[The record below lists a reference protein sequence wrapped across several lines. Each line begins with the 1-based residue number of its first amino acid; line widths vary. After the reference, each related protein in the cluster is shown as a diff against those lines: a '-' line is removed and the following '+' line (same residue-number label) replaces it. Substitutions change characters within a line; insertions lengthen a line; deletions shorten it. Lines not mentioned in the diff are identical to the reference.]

1 MNLIQPSLLPFLVL
15 AAIPVVLYIL
25 FRLRKTQVGWGA
37 SYILKQTLKQ
47 KRRQNIWKQIAV
59 ITLRTLMLAA
69 LVLAFARPLRS
80 LRHNAADASY
90 PHGQQRLHRVLLID
104 NSKSMLALSG
114 SVSRLDAARI
124 TAGNIVAGMRV
135 GDTCDVVALAPSP
148 NAAKDTAA
156 QTLSIRIPST
166 ATETSHELAA
176 ITPSQSPVDF
186 ASAMRVAIERFREV
200 AAPERQLIILTDL
213 CRIDH
218 PHPEDLG
225 VFGEQFA
232 KLNTRVAVL
241 SLNPRETP
249 NLAIAS
255 LTPGVEDVL
264 AGQATNF
271 YADVFN
277 FGDSASPETP
287 LRFMVDG
294 EMKSE
299 QVIALPPGGH
309 RTIALPASFTSG
321 RHKVEIRV
329 GADAFPN
336 DDSASALVN
345 ARAGVNVLLV
355 TPADEKAQGFEREGE
370 FIRRAFTAAADTP
383 FKLQL
388 NEIASNQFFE
398 QSLNEPDVVIL
409 AGVPSVDPATAKAL
423 AKFVGRGGG
432 LIVSVGSATEAAAIN
447 AALAPLLPVT
457 LGEPIRTG
465 ELDYERYLTI
475 QTADL
480 DTPLLR
486 EFEQPYNGDLAAA
499 RVYNHF
505 RVTPPSDAAVTAASR
520 TLVSYATG
528 APMLIERKVGRGR
541 VMLMTTTLGAGWNSM
556 PVHQAYQPFLLRLV
570 NELVGNIAVP
580 RNIAQGKPM
589 IADLPPGD
597 GELFITTPD
606 AKLEPVKPVTIGTKR
621 FVRYEAARSPGVY
634 ELQDSAG
641 KVLASFVVSGDTRE
655 SDLRALEPVNVAKL
669 EHAVAGKVTYDEAG
683 LRSALWREGD
693 GAEVSGFFLVAVAL
707 MLALDAFLT
716 WVWFR

>member
-15 AAIPVVLYIL
+15 ATIPVVLYIL
-25 FRLRKTQVGWGA
+25 FRLRRTQVGWGA

-80 LRHNAADASY
+80 LQRDAADASY
-90 PHGQQRLHRVLLID
+90 PHGPQRLHRVLLID
-104 NSKSMLALSG
+104 NSRSMLALSG

-124 TAGNIVAGMRV
+124 TASSIIAGMRV
-135 GDTCDVVALAPSP
+135 GDTCDVVALAPSSG
-148 NAAKDTAA
+148 AAKDASPL
-156 QTLSIRIPST
+156 TLAIRVPST
-166 ATETSHELAA
+166 AADASRELAA
-176 ITPSQSPVDF
+176 LTPSQSPVDF
-186 ASAMRVAIERFREV
+186 SAALRVAISRFREV
-200 AAPERQLIILTDL
+200 AAPERQLIVFTDL

-225 VFGEQFA
+225 VFGEQLTS
-232 KLNTRVAVL
+232 LNARVAVL
-241 SLNPRETP
+241 SLNSRETP

-264 AGQATNF
+264 AGQVTNL

-287 LRFMVDG
+287 LKFSIDG
-294 EMKSE
+294 KVESE
-299 QVIALPPGGH
+299 HVIALPPGGH
-309 RTIALPASFTSG
+309 RTIALPATLTPG
-321 RHKVEIRV
+321 RHKVEARV
-329 GADAFPN
+329 GADAFPS
-336 DDSASALVN
+336 DDTAIALVN
-345 ARAGVNVLLV
+345 ARAGINILLV
-355 TPADEKAQGFEREGE
+355 TPSDEKAEGFEREGE
-370 FIRRAFTAAADTP
+370 FLRRALSSTAEAP

-388 NEIASNQFFE
+388 NELTSNQFFE

-409 AGVPSVDPATAKAL
+409 AGVSAVDGATAKAL

-432 LIVSVGSATEAAAIN
+432 LVVSVGPATDAAAIN
-447 AALAPLLPVT
+447 ASLAPLLPAT

-465 ELDYERYLTI
+465 ELDYDRYLTI

-486 EFEQPYNGDLAAA
+486 EFELPYNGDLAAA
-499 RVYNHF
+499 RIYNHY
-505 RVTPPSDAAVTAASR
+505 RVTPPTDTAAAAASR

-528 APMLIERKVGRGR
+528 APMLLERKVGRGR
-541 VMLMTTTLGAGWNSM
+541 VMLVTTTLGAGWNSM

-580 RNIAQGKPM
+580 RNVAQGKPM

-597 GELFITTPD
+597 GELFFTTPD
-606 AKLEPVKPVTIGTKR
+606 AKLEPVKPVTVGSRR
-621 FVRYEAARSPGVY
+621 FVRYEAARTPGVY
-634 ELQDSAG
+634 ELQDSSG
-641 KVLASFVVSGDTRE
+641 KVLASFVVAGDTRE
-655 SDLRALEPVNVAKL
+655 SDLRGLEPAGVAKL
-669 EHAVAGKVTYDEAG
+669 EKAVGGKVAYDDAG

-693 GAEVSGFFLVAVAL
+693 GAEVSGLFLLAVAL